1 MERVLGWSAL
11 RPRGLDVRGPIETY
25 LDKLVVELQGPGH
38 EIRGILAEVEDHLTE
53 AAAAGVAEGLDAQE
67 AERRAVA
74 RFGSP
79 RRLAHKFVPPDPA
92 RRPVLVELVLAVA
105 LLGGIGLFAIG
116 LSGAAAA
123 GLGAAFGQD
132 FVALDVRPPSS
143 RWASSPPSPPLGG
156 RPWAGG

>member
-1 MERVLGWSAL
+1 M
-11 RPRGLDVRGPIETY
+11 RGPIETY

-79 RRLAHKFVPPDPA
+79 RRLAHKFVPPPSWSSWCW
-92 RRPVLVELVLAVA
+92 PS
-105 LLGGIGLFAIG
+105 
-116 LSGAAAA
+116 LSWAAS
-123 GLGAAFGQD
+123 D
-132 FVALDVRPPSS
+132 
-143 RWASSPPSPPLGG
+143 SSPSG
-156 RPWAGG
+156 